1 MADDQTQF
9 ETLLGNLLSSD
20 NEIRTQAEATYD
32 TIPSANKMTF
42 LITLL
47 QKANGPVDSR
57 SLSAVLLRKLFTSKF
72 EDFWPHILPDDQ
84 IAVKTCLMNLVQQEQ
99 DYSVRRK
106 VCDAIAEL
114 ARNMLD
120 EDGKMTWPEILK
132 FLLDCASSDDPK
144 LQDSALHIFST
155 IPGVF
160 GIAQNEHLDTI
171 KRMLGL
177 CLQDKS
183 QEVRFEAARATTS
196 FIIANEKQVNVLN
209 HFREIMPGIIN
220 GVAES
225 VSTKQDDCLLKCLI
239 ELADKVPKF
248 LRGHLEGILPFCLK
262 IVSNAENED
271 HQRQLALEVIV
282 TLSESAPA
290 MIRKNWKYIPDL
302 VPETLA
308 LMVDLEDDPEWSIQD
323 DPDDDDDIDSN
334 AIMGENSLDRL
345 ACALGGKTIL
355 PHIVSHIPQM
365 LTNPDW
371 RYRHAALMAISACGE
386 GCHIQMEQ
394 MLPNIVSTVLPYLK
408 DPHPR
413 VRYATCN
420 ALGQLSTDFAPTFE
434 KKFHDKVVDGLLHV
448 MDDNENPRVQAHG
461 AAALVN
467 FSDECPKLILQE
479 HLHVILTKLEQVLNN
494 KLQELVEHGRKHV
507 LEQVVSTLAAV
518 ADTSEEKFVMYYD
531 NFMPCL
537 KYILQHATSTEL
549 RLLRGKTIECIS
561 LIGLAVGKEK
571 FMQDCSEVMQ
581 LLLKTQTD
589 MKDLPDDDPQIY
601 YMISAWARMCKILG
615 KEFQQYLPMVM
626 GPVLKA
632 VAIQPDVAIVNSD
645 DMKEMQD
652 DDLNW
657 QFVTFGDQQSIGVR
671 TSGLEEKA
679 TACQM
684 IVCYAREL
692 KEGFAEYTEEVVKL
706 IVPLLKFVFHDEVR
720 LSAAE
725 CLPYLLE
732 CARIKGDQYVSDMWS
747 YICPNLLK
755 AIEYEPERTVLPEHL
770 ASLAKCIENLG
781 KGCLTGEHMVELIG
795 IIDKLMIEHFA
806 KQEERIERR
815 KDEDHD
821 EVAEE
826 DLQEEDKDDVRVL
839 GTISDIIHSLFGT
852 HKKEFLPIFETLSPH
867 FAKLV
872 NPDRPWADQQWG
884 LCVWDD
890 VIEHTDVEAM
900 KYRDLFVPQ
909 MVRAICDKHPEVRQA
924 ASYGIGV
931 MAMYAE
937 PAFHPVCV
945 ESLPILVEV
954 IQHADSREP
963 DNVMATENVISA
975 VTKICRYCSNH
986 VNVNDILP
994 HWLNWLPI
1002 YEDEDEAEHI
1012 YDYLCDLIQQN
1023 NMIILGEN
1031 NSNLPRIFD
1040 ILATVFQKQVLPPKC
1055 PVYNRILDILRHVQ
1069 TNADLFNACI
1079 MTLSDSQRNAL
1090 SAALSAPPVAI
1101 DN

>member
-9 ETLLGNLLSSD
+9 ETLLGNLLSLD

-32 TIPSANKMTF
+32 TIPSPNKMTF

-47 QKANGPVDSR
+47 QNTNGPVENR
-57 SLSAVLLRKLFTSKF
+57 SLAAVLLRKLFTSKF
-72 EDFWPHILPDDQ
+72 DDSWPHILPDSQ
-84 IAVKTCLMNLVQQEQ
+84 VAIKTYLMNLIQQEQ
-99 DYSVRRK
+99 DHAVRRK

-120 EDGKMTWPEILK
+120 EDGNMTWPEVLK
-132 FLLDCASSDDPK
+132 FLLDCASSEDPR
-144 LQDSALHIFST
+144 LRESALHIFSSV
-155 IPGVF
+155 PGVF
-160 GIAQNEHLDTI
+160 GVAQNEHLDTI

-183 QEVRFEAARATTS
+183 IEVRFEAVRATTS
-196 FIIANEKQVNVLN
+196 FIIANEKQMNVLN
-209 HFREIMPGIIN
+209 HFRELLPGIIS

-225 VSTKQDDCLLKCLI
+225 VNTKHDDCLLKCLI
-239 ELADKVPKF
+239 ELADNVPKF
-248 LRGHLEGILPFCLK
+248 LRSHLEGILPFCLK
-262 IVSNAENED
+262 VVSNAEAED
-271 HQRQLALEVIV
+271 HRRQLALEVIV
-282 TLSESAPA
+282 ALSETAPA
-290 MIRKNWKYIPDL
+290 MVRKNWKYIPNL

-323 DPDDDDDIDSN
+323 ETDDDDIESN
-334 AIMGENSLDRL
+334 AIVGENALDRL

-365 LTNPDW
+365 LTNVDW

-386 GCHIQMEQ
+386 GCHSQMEQ
-394 MLPNIVSTVLPYLK
+394 MLANIVDTVLPYLK

-420 ALGQLSTDFAPTFE
+420 ALGQLSTDFGPTFQ
-434 KKFHDKVVDGLLHV
+434 KKFHAKVVEGLLLI

-467 FSDECPKLILQE
+467 FSDECPKSILQE
-479 HLHVILTKLEQVLNN
+479 YLDVILAKLEQVLNN
-494 KLQELVEHGRKHV
+494 KLQELVEHGRKLV

-518 ADTSEEKFVMYYD
+518 ADTSEEKFVVYYD
-531 NFMPCL
+531 KFMPCL
-537 KYILQHATSTEL
+537 KYIVQHATSPEL

-561 LIGLAVGKEK
+561 LIGLAVGKEE

-589 MKDLPDDDPQIY
+589 MKDLPDDDPQIS

-645 DMKEMQD
+645 DMKEMED
-652 DDLNW
+652 DTDW
-657 QFVTFGDQQSIGVR
+657 QFVTLGDQQSIGVR

-706 IVPLLKFVFHDEVR
+706 IVPLLKFVFHDDVR
-720 LSAAE
+720 VSAAE

-732 CARIKGDQYVSDMWS
+732 CARIKGDQYVADMWS

-755 AIEYEPERTVLPEHL
+755 AIEYEPERAVLPDHL

-781 KGCLTGEHMVELIG
+781 KGCLTGEHMVELVA
-795 IIDKLMIEHFA
+795 IIDRLMNEHFS
-806 KQEERIERR
+806 KQEERVEKR
-815 KDEDHD
+815 KDEDYD

-826 DLQEEDKDDVRVL
+826 ELQEEDQEDIYILSK
-839 GTISDIIHSLFGT
+839 ISDIIHSLFGT
-852 HKKEFLPIFETLSPH
+852 HKKEFIPIFDTMSQH
-867 FAKLV
+867 FGKLV
-872 NPDRPWADQQWG
+872 NPDRPWADRQWG

-890 VIEHTDVEAM
+890 VVEHADVEAM
-900 KYRDLFVPQ
+900 KYRDYFVTQ
-909 MVRAICDKHPEVRQA
+909 MVQAICDKHPEVRQA

-937 PAFHPVCV
+937 PAFHQVCV

-963 DNVMATENVISA
+963 ENINATENVISA
-975 VTKICRYCSNH
+975 VTKICKYCSNH

-994 HWLNWLPI
+994 HWINWLPI
-1002 YEDEDEAEHI
+1002 YEDEDEAEHV
-1012 YDYLCDLIQQN
+1012 YDYLCELIQLN
-1023 NMIILGEN
+1023 NVIILGEN

-1040 ILATVFQKQVLPPKC
+1040 IMATVFHKQVLKPDC
-1055 PVYNRILDILRHVQ
+1055 PVYNRMLDILRQVQ

-1079 MTLSDSQRNAL
+1079 ATMSDSQRNAL
-1090 SAALSAPPVAI
+1090 SAALSAPPVPI
-1101 DN
+1101 VN